1 MASLDLANSH
11 IATLI
16 SAGADAMTN
25 MFEVEFYP
33 PHNVNASMLKI
44 RTKGFTPPAPT
55 QKKYDVHWKTVS
67 VAKPATK
74 IELDRTLE
82 FEIRIDSEYD
92 VYKLLLDW
100 QSKTSAAAAGF
111 AANRVNDLG
120 KIVVKVLSTA
130 IEDPTDTG
138 ALEALPASSLDTLT
152 WVFEDVWI
160 EGITPPT
167 YDTEDANAA
176 TCTAKF
182 AYGKY
187 SDPQTDRL

>member
-1 MASLDLANSH
+1 MATLDLANSH
-11 IATLI
+11 IANLI

-33 PHNVNASMLKI
+33 PNRVNGSILKI

-67 VAKPATK
+67 IPRPATK
-74 IELDRTLE
+74 IELDRSLE
-82 FEIRIDSEYD
+82 FEIRIDSEYA
-92 VYKLLLDW
+92 VYEMLLDW
-100 QSKTSAAAAGF
+100 QSETSAAAAGF
-111 AANRVNDLG
+111 AANGVSNLG
-120 KIVVKVLSTA
+120 KIVVKALKTA
-130 IEDPTDTG
+130 IEDPSDTG
-138 ALEALPASSLDTLT
+138 ALGDLPANSVDTLT